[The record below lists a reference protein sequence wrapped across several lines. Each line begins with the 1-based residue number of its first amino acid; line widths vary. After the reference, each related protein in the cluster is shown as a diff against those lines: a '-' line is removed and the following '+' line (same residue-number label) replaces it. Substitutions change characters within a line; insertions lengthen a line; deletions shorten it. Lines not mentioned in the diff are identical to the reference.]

1 MRRSVALLWRRRA
14 SERGTVTYGVASA
27 SHRAG
32 ARERSCN
39 VPTAGRSADWEQY
52 TAMVTTPR
60 TKEQIYGELGD
71 RIFDEI
77 PYFYNEDEVPDI
89 SPKQPGVILDE
100 PGVLGDASYA

>member
-1 MRRSVALLWRRRA
+1 
-14 SERGTVTYGVASA
+14 
-27 SHRAG
+27 
-32 ARERSCN
+32 
-39 VPTAGRSADWEQY
+39 
-52 TAMVTTPR
+52 MVTTPR

-100 PGVLGDASYA
+100 PGVRRLVDQRPYSRQGRSPVRPGIPYPAHMPVEIRLAGW